1 MALSRIDGAKRRQLL
16 VALGLFALGAPIG
29 YAQQAGRP
37 WRVGFLGNSSAALE
51 AGWVDA
57 FREGMRSLGY
67 TEASLS
73 LEFRWAE
80 GKNERLPDLAADL
93 ARSKVAVIV
102 TGGTPGTLAGRKSGA
117 GIPIVMVG
125 VGDPVGAGLIG
136 SLSRPGGTVT
146 GIATLSRELEGKRLE
161 FLSQLS
167 RKPARVGVL
176 MNPTNPFTPLAMAG
190 MKPAAEALQLTL
202 VPAEVRSVD
211 DIDSAFRAIRSSN
224 ADAVILIAD
233 RFLLA
238 NRAKIVAS
246 ALANSMPGIFPW
258 AEFAQEGGLMSY
270 GANYPDMYRRAAN
283 FVDRIL
289 KGTKPAEIPVEQP
302 TKFELVIN
310 QRTARALSLK
320 IPPSLLARADR
331 VID

>member
-1 MALSRIDGAKRRQLL
+1 
-16 VALGLFALGAPIG
+16 
-29 YAQQAGRP
+29 
-37 WRVGFLGNSSAALE
+37 
-51 AGWVDA
+51 
-57 FREGMRSLGY
+57 
-67 TEASLS
+67 
-73 LEFRWAE
+73 
-80 GKNERLPDLAADL
+80 
-93 ARSKVAVIV
+93 
-102 TGGTPGTLAGRKSGA
+102 
-117 GIPIVMVG
+117 
-125 VGDPVGAGLIG
+125 
-136 SLSRPGGTVT
+136 
-146 GIATLSRELEGKRLE
+146 
-161 FLSQLS
+161 
-167 RKPARVGVL
+167 
-176 MNPTNPFTPLAMAG
+176 MAG